1 MLWEKI
7 KNNMPYG
14 IKGKTN
20 QWEETARTGQEADS
34 RIEECVSDLINDKGF
49 KPRNG
54 ENKKTAA
61 IKVCKAAVSRSAELK
76 SKLG

>member
-1 MLWEKI
+1 
-7 KNNMPYG
+7 MPYG

-20 QWEETARTGQEADS
+20 QWEETAKTVNEIDS
-34 RIEECVSDLINDKGF
+34 QIANCVSDLIDDKGF

-54 ENKKTAA
+54 EDKKTAA